1 MKKMAV
7 VVVAALFGFLAF
19 AGAPKAANKASA
31 PKANVIKVV
40 VTDKGFE
47 PSQINVKQGEPVELE
62 VTRKVEGTCATAI
75 VIKDQGV
82 KEELPLDKPVKVK
95 VKTDKKGEIGFSCP
109 MGMIRGTITV
119 Q

>member
-7 VVVAALFGFLAF
+7 VVVAALFGIGAF
-19 AGAPKAANKASA
+19 AADKAAHKAPA
-31 PKANVIKVV
+31 PKANVIKVE

-47 PSQINVKQGEPVELE
+47 PSQINVKQGEPVELS

-82 KEELPLDKPVKVK
+82 KAELPLNKPVTVK
-95 VKTDKKGEIGFSCP
+95 VKTEKKGDIRFSCP
-109 MGMIRGTITV
+109 MNMIAGTISV